1 MYLKLHACSGLRN
14 TMKTQASRDRLLA
27 GDITIYLLA
36 SRIYIEANML
46 KVMIP

>member
-1 MYLKLHACSGLRN
+1 
-14 TMKTQASRDRLLA
+14 MKTQASRDRLLA